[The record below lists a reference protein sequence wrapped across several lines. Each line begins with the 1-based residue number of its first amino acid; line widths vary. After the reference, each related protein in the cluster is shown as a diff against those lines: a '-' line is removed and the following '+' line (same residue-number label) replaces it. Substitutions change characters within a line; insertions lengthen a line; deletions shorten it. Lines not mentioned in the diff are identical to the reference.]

1 MTERRS
7 SDLQDAV
14 DLAIIVDSGE
24 QLDCLLA
31 DILQRS
37 SAKAD
42 GVEPFTTARQR
53 FGDDI
58 VDSVQYFLENRGFP
72 IEGIHDSTET
82 NLDRESTIQLLY
94 DARRV
99 VRTLEVASEEGD
111 DGQFEFV
118 CTLPDSDP
126 AFTDLTPSDFDM
138 RQITS
143 ALLKLCREAEDDLT
157 VVSPYLESIGV
168 EWLRPGIKAALRR
181 GVDVTIVSRELTT
194 GEPNFEALDNLL
206 GLAGGGHGQLSV
218 YDYYEPRSDSQAPL
232 YTLHSKVIVADRE
245 AAYVGSANFTRYGFN
260 ENLEIGAILRGR
272 RVAELQRVFD
282 FVVDTAREVTRG

>member
-14 DLAIIVDSGE
+14 DLAIIVDSSQ
-24 QLDCLLA
+24 QLDSLLA
-31 DILQRS
+31 DVLQRS
-37 SAKAD
+37 SAEAD
-42 GVEPFTTARQR
+42 EVEPFTTTRQR
-53 FGDDI
+53 FGDDV
-58 VDSVQYFLENRGFP
+58 VDSIEYFLDNRGFS
-72 IEGIHDSTET
+72 IDSLRDSTET

-99 VRTLEVASEEGD
+99 VRTLEVASEED
-111 DGQFEFV
+111 DDQFEFV

-168 EWLRPGIKAALRR
+168 EWLRPGIEAALRR
-181 GVDVTIVSRELTT
+181 DVDVTIVSRELTT

-206 GLAGGGHGQLSV
+206 ELAGGGRGQLSV
-218 YDYYEPRSDSQAPL
+218 YDYYEPRPDSQAPL

-282 FVVDTAREVTRG
+282 FVVDTAREVTRT